1 MTNLLKIANLFF
13 QALQDANLTPV
24 TFIHKDAL
32 ALVNAF
38 SFSDSLASCV
48 LYQSTTAALLTQIT
62 VAMSLEAL
70 CGKTESFHPIIHKC
84 LPHSGQIEV
93 AENILRLSQVLI
105 EISETDLAKHCTP
118 AIIYLA
124 YTNFICIVKTIF
136 INFFLYQP
144 LQTILHLK
152 VRQTKF
158 VCVISITVSIC
169 ISQSQKRIQLLHYC
183 SSQEF
188 C

>member
-1 MTNLLKIANLFF
+1 M
-13 QALQDANLTPV
+13 TPV

-48 LYQSTTAALLTQIT
+48 LYQSTTAALLAQIT

-93 AENILRLSQVLI
+93 AENILRLSEVLT
-105 EISETDLAKHCTP
+105 EMSKTDHVKYFTST
-118 AIIYLA
+118 IFYLA
-124 YTNFICIVKTIF
+124 YTHFTCIVKTIF
-136 INFFLYQP
+136 INLFLYQS
-144 LQTILHLK
+144 LQKILHMK

-158 VCVISITVSIC
+158 VCVISIAVSIC
-169 ISQSQKRIQLLHYC
+169 ISQSKSKTYSIATLLLKSRILLNLLIFTLV
-183 SSQEF
+183 STN
-188 C
+188 

>member
-1 MTNLLKIANLFF
+1 MTILLKIANLFF
-13 QALQDANLTPV
+13 QALLEANLTPV

-105 EISETDLAKHCTP
+105 EM
-118 AIIYLA
+118 
-124 YTNFICIVKTIF
+124 V
-136 INFFLYQP
+136 
-144 LQTILHLK
+144 
-152 VRQTKF
+152 
-158 VCVISITVSIC
+158 
-169 ISQSQKRIQLLHYC
+169 KRIMLSILLSYSNNILAGVYIFYLCYQNIFHKLFSLSV
-183 SSQEF
+183 SSNNFTLEGNTN
-188 C
+188 

>member
-1 MTNLLKIANLFF
+1 MTILLKIANLFF
-13 QALQDANLTPV
+13 QALLEANLTPV

-105 EISETDLAKHCTP
+105 EM
-118 AIIYLA
+118 
-124 YTNFICIVKTIF
+124 V
-136 INFFLYQP
+136 
-144 LQTILHLK
+144 
-152 VRQTKF
+152 
-158 VCVISITVSIC
+158 
-169 ISQSQKRIQLLHYC
+169 KRIMLSILLSYSNNILPGVYIFYLYYQNIFHKLF
-183 SSQEF
+183 SLSVPSNNFTLEGNTN
-188 C
+188 